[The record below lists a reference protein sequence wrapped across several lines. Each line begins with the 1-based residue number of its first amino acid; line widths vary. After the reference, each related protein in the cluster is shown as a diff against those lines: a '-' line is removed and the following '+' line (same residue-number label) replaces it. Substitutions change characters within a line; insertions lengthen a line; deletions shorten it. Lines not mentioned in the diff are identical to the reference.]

1 LQDLPD
7 VPNNELM
14 IPEDPECNKEVLLA
28 VCLGGAV
35 SLTFIMWI
43 QIHKGWDWGFGI
55 GTTAMLLGI
64 IIFAVALPLY
74 RIHPAKGTS
83 ALLEIVQVYV
93 AAVRN
98 RRLTL
103 PEDPA
108 ELYAIEQDREATL
121 ETEFLPHRD
130 IYSLKYGLNILQ
142 GIEGENKNSK
152 KSLKTM
158 LAKETKGEKIEDGV
172 GSSCSSIY
180 LCGSPSSNGCY
191 CHGLALDHTLQGW
204 LFSPTITLMK

>member
-1 LQDLPD
+1 MADGKKHISTPVPHDSYSVLSVSSSGKYVDQFDETDPKESRLMSTFFNTLLQS
-7 VPNNELM
+7 
-14 IPEDPECNKEVLLA
+14 
-28 VCLGGAV
+28 CLQCA
-35 SLTFIMWI
+35 L
-43 QIHKGWDWGFGI
+43 GFGI
-55 GTTAMLLGI
+55 GTIAMLLGI
-64 IIFAVALPLY
+64 IIFAAALPLY

-93 AAVRN
+93 AAIRN

-108 ELYAIEQDREATL
+108 ELYVIEQDREATL

-152 KSLKTM
+152 KSLKV
-158 LAKETKGEKIEDGV
+158 I
-172 GSSCSSIY
+172 
-180 LCGSPSSNGCY
+180 
-191 CHGLALDHTLQGW
+191 
-204 LFSPTITLMK
+204 

>member
-1 LQDLPD
+1 
-7 VPNNELM
+7 M

-35 SLTFIMWI
+35 SLTFIVWI

-55 GTTAMLLGI
+55 GTIAMLLGI
-64 IIFAVALPLY
+64 IIFAAALPLY

-93 AAVRN
+93 AAIRN

-103 PEDPA
+103 PEDPS

-130 IYSLKYGLNILQ
+130 IYSLKYGLNILH